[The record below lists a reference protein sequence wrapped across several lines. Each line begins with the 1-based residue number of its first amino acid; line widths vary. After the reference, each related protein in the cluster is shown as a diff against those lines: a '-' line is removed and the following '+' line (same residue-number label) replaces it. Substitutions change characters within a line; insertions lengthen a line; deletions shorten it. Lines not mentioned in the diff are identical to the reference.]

1 MLRLED
7 LLVFVRTAE
16 CGSLSAA
23 ARELNLTP
31 AVASAALKRLEAELG
46 TLLLV
51 RSTRSLRMTVNG
63 ERYLE
68 HARAALATLAAGSEA
83 LAADKESV
91 TGTLTLSAPSDL
103 GRNVLLP
110 WLNEFQSLH
119 PALRLQ
125 LRISDRLTDMYRQSV
140 DLALRYGVPSDSSL
154 VALPL
159 SPDNRR
165 VLCASPEYFAR
176 HGVPEAPADLRRH
189 NCLRLV
195 LGDAVHS
202 RWNFSS
208 GDRTQAVTVDGRHTS
223 DDGEIVRRWA
233 VDGVGIAYKSRL
245 DVLADLRANRLQAAL
260 TDYQME
266 AAPLYLVCAHRLAL
280 STAVTRLREFLQE
293 RLEAYSNL
301 TA

>member
-7 LLVFVRTAE
+7 LLVFLRTAE

-140 DLALRYGVPSDSSL
+140 DLALRYGVPSASSL

-176 HGVPEAPADLRRH
+176 HGVPETPVDLRRH

-202 RWNFSS
+202 RW
-208 GDRTQAVTVDGRHTS
+208 
-223 DDGEIVRRWA
+223 
-233 VDGVGIAYKSRL
+233 
-245 DVLADLRANRLQAAL
+245 
-260 TDYQME
+260 
-266 AAPLYLVCAHRLAL
+266 
-280 STAVTRLREFLQE
+280 
-293 RLEAYSNL
+293 
-301 TA
+301 